1 MYNKYFQYIFCSIG
15 KTKFQLKN
23 WGLIL
28 VETKISQSVLQ
39 INATDILNVQN

>member
-1 MYNKYFQYIFCSIG
+1 MYNKYFQQIFYSID

-23 WGLIL
+23 WGLIF

-39 INATDILNVQN
+39 LNATNILNVQN